1 VSHGAGGFRRSND
14 AENRG
19 HPPPP
24 TLLSAPHPAHAVGD
38 TFGEATHGKG
48 RMPSYAPQLTTAER
62 WAVAAYVQRLQAGGA
77 TTPEQRDDSVRALRI
92 RAIDSTLAA
101 ERRR

>member
-1 VSHGAGGFRRSND
+1 
-14 AENRG
+14 
-19 HPPPP
+19 
-24 TLLSAPHPAHAVGD
+24 
-38 TFGEATHGKG
+38 
-48 RMPSYAPQLTTAER
+48 MPSYAPQLTTAER

-77 TTPEQRDDSVRALRI
+77 ITPEQRDDSLRALRI